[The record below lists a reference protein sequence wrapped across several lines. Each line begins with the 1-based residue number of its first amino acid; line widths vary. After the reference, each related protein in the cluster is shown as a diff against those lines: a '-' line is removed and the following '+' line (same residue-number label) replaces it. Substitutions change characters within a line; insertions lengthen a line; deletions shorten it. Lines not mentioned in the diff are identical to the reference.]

1 MDFFDACTLIKLK
14 NIKFKAYKGKA
25 YNNSDLTL
33 SDDENSI
40 NYITRTKKNNGI
52 KSKVMNEN
60 FEYIEE
66 GNAITIGD
74 TTATVFYQKSDFI
87 VGDHM
92 VVLRADWLNEYAGIF
107 ISLQLARESFRYPTH
122 ARAFTKD
129 LVLET
134 EVLIPLDDNGDV
146 DLLKIE
152 NYIKKFNIT
161 KDNVINEIPDYFLNE
176 GYTKACW
183 YLDNINQIDFENKYA
198 SKFTNKIVSLDDRN
212 WNDFKLID
220 FFIPVQSKGDI
231 KTSEVVEGDI
241 PLVSAVKGNNGIA
254 LYILTGDGVA
264 EMFSAG
270 CLTADMFGHV
280 FYQPNNFYAVSH
292 GRVNFLIP
300 IFEINKYIGSFIS
313 IILEYQF
320 KIRNS
325 YSRML
330 TKELLEK
337 CIIKL
342 PVDNIGNPD
351 WKFMEEYIKSQPFS
365 CNI

>member
-1 MDFFDACTLIKLK
+1 MYVAHHDDQ
-14 NIKFKAYKGKA
+14 
-25 YNNSDLTL
+25 L
-33 SDDENSI
+33 SQRQS
-40 NYITRTKKNNGI
+40 
-52 KSKVMNEN
+52 
-60 FEYIEE
+60 
-66 GNAITIGD
+66 
-74 TTATVFYQKSDFI
+74 
-87 VGDHM
+87 
-92 VVLRADWLNEYAGIF
+92 
-107 ISLQLARESFRYPTH
+107 
-122 ARAFTKD
+122 
-129 LVLET
+129 
-134 EVLIPLDDNGDV
+134 
-146 DLLKIE
+146 
-152 NYIKKFNIT
+152 
-161 KDNVINEIPDYFLNE
+161 
-176 GYTKACW
+176 
-183 YLDNINQIDFENKYA
+183 
-198 SKFTNKIVSLDDRN
+198 
-212 WNDFKLID
+212 FKLID

-292 GRVNFLIP
+292 GRVNILIP
-300 IFEINKYIGSFIS
+300 QFEINKYIGIFIS